1 MSSCKGGK
9 KPLKQPKQ
17 AKEMDE
23 EDKQPLDRIL
33 LSLVPDTRTIVGNP
47 SSRAATPEWGL
58 QLPGCSGTG
67 APPRIGQRCVT
78 LSVLARA
85 VTCFLCCELWK
96 GWWLQETPALERVL
110 RRRLLRDRGGRRC
123 WPLLLASSSL
133 RREVWKNWG
142 FDQANAEKPHKENL

>member
-1 MSSCKGGK
+1 M
-9 KPLKQPKQ
+9 
-17 AKEMDE
+17 
-23 EDKQPLDRIL
+23 

-78 LSVLARA
+78 LSVLARE

-133 RREVWKNWG
+133 RREVPGDDRSGTDRKARNRPEPG
-142 FDQANAEKPHKENL
+142 AKGRPRSCLRGCLQEGSQRPPASRSQRRRV